1 MASNKYLF
9 CGCSVELKSDEEIRR
24 EAEFSKFLSDYSSPD
39 YSLKIIRTEYL
50 PEKKGDVIFQSLRQK
65 AYYDGN
71 TRIYTSYYNASL
83 REYIEYGCKV
93 NDSELYI
100 NYPDTLREVS
110 VFECMDLPS
119 MLLKKGIGIIHC
131 SFIEYNGEAIL
142 FVGDKQVGKSTQA
155 SLWNQYKGADIINGD
170 RAGIY
175 FADGRF
181 YAEGVPFCG
190 TSKIC
195 KNKKVPIK
203 ALVCLSKG
211 TENKIK
217 KLSAVEGF
225 MSVLG
230 KFTYNNTKDNV
241 EMIST
246 LVKNLVE
253 TVPILEYSCL
263 KDESAVN
270 YLCKELL

>member
-1 MASNKYLF
+1 M
-9 CGCSVELKSDEEIRR
+9 EIKSDEKIYP
-24 EAEFSKFLSDYSSPD
+24 EAEYSYFLSDYSLPD
-39 YSLKIIRTEYL
+39 YSLKVIRADSL
-50 PEKKGDVIFQSLRQK
+50 PPKKGELIYESVRQK
-65 AYYDGN
+65 IYNDGDI
-71 TRIYTSYYNASL
+71 RAYTSYYNASL
-83 REYIEYGCKV
+83 GKYIEYGCKV

-100 NYPDTLREVS
+100 NYPDALREVS

-131 SFIEYNGEAIL
+131 SFIEYKGEAIL

-155 SLWNQYKGADIINGD
+155 SLWEKYKSADIINGD
-170 RAGIY
+170 RAGVY

-181 YAEGVPFCG
+181 YADGIPFCG

-195 KNKKVPIK
+195 KNKKIPIK

-211 TENKIK
+211 NENKIK
-217 KLSAVEGF
+217 RLSAVEGF

-230 KFTYNNTKDNV
+230 KFTYNNTRDNV
-241 EMIST
+241 ELIST

-253 TVPILEYSCL
+253 KVPVFEYSCL

-270 YLCKELL
+270 FLCKELL

>member
-1 MASNKYLF
+1 MVSNKYLF
-9 CGCSVELKSDEEIRR
+9 CGCSVELKSDEEIRP

-50 PEKKGDVIFQSLRQK
+50 PEKKGDMIFQSLRQK
-65 AYYDGN
+65 VYYDGS

-100 NYPDTLREVS
+100 NYPDTLREIS

-131 SFIEYNGEAIL
+131 SFVEYNGEAIL

-155 SLWNQYKGADIINGD
+155 SLWKQYKGADIINGD

-253 TVPILEYSCL
+253 TVPIFEYSCL